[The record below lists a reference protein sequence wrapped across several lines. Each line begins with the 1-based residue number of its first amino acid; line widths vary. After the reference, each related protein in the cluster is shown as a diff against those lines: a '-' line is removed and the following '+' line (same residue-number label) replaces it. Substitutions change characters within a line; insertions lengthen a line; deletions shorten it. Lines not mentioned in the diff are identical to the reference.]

1 MPGGPVPIRS
11 GCSARL
17 QGSMILIL
25 TVPESLRTSRC
36 SFSRGITDQRAFFLT
51 LDGVQALTLSDIKV
65 GRVTSDVLVMGGG
78 ATGQLAA
85 AYLRM
90 RFPNLKVAVVEGP
103 HKNRPIVGESFVEI
117 TVDFLLE
124 LGLGAHLIDKH
135 YPKYGLTYYF
145 KPDIDHPADRTY
157 VVDEAPTVPPLLSFQ
172 VNRFTLDRELRERN
186 LANGVHLIDG
196 TAAGVNL
203 NERDGLH
210 TVTVQ
215 DPAQQRYE
223 VRARWLIDATGRNRV
238 LAKLL
243 QLYEP
248 VNEQKNVFWF
258 RLTNFDPGILDRIH
272 AVKKQNRA
280 FVPYFATHHFFGNGN
295 WIWCIPMRS
304 PDNLPLISIGITYRK
319 DIYPYGEIR
328 TMEQFLQCVGREH
341 EVIVELARSG
351 TVVDTNSYSS
361 YMWECRQRYSPD
373 RWYIIGD
380 AGDTVDPLYSVG
392 MALSSVQIRQIAAII
407 ERASHGFDTAEFTKD
422 LDTAITMLQRAV
434 TRDTTQLYECMRD
447 AYQCHLRV
455 HLAVTEIFHLALP
468 LLMNDYFWDPL
479 GVKVINRFLTLR
491 SLQDDIKSFQSL
503 IREVC
508 SDPKNRELKNFI
520 KVQSGASMNSQF
532 YEYHRD
538 EDIPGSLA
546 RMLFSLARL
555 RLVLL
560 RKLGWRGLI
569 RFSQHR
575 SLLKDVVRG
584 LVLMLFRGAKLRESS
599 LVRMALGARE
609 AGFAAEEV
617 APAPTQLENVSS

>member
-1 MPGGPVPIRS
+1 
-11 GCSARL
+11 
-17 QGSMILIL
+17 
-25 TVPESLRTSRC
+25 
-36 SFSRGITDQRAFFLT
+36 
-51 LDGVQALTLSDIKV
+51 
-65 GRVTSDVLVMGGG
+65 VTSDVLVMGGG

-117 TVDFLLE
+117 TIDFLME
-124 LGLGAHLIDKH
+124 LGLGDYLVEKH

-145 KPDIDHPADRTY
+145 KLDIDYPADRTY

-172 VNRFTLDRELRERN
+172 VNRFTLDREVRERN
-186 LANGVHLIDG
+186 VANGVHSIEG
-196 TAAGVNL
+196 TVTGVNL
-203 NERDGLH
+203 NAGDGLH
-210 TVTVQ
+210 AVTVE

-223 VRARWLIDATGRNRV
+223 LRARWLIDATGRSRV

-243 QLYEP
+243 QLHEP
-248 VNEQKNVFWF
+248 VHEQKNVFWF
-258 RLTNFDPGILDRIH
+258 RLTNFDPGILDRIR

-280 FVPYFATHHFFGNGN
+280 FVPYFATHHFFGRGN

-304 PDNLPLISIGITYRK
+304 PDNRPLISIGITYRK
-319 DIYPYGEIR
+319 DSYPYGEVR

-341 EVIVELARSG
+341 EVIVELVRSG
-351 TVVDTNSYSS
+351 AVADTNFYGS

-373 RWYIIGD
+373 RWYIVGD

-392 MALSSVQIRQIAAII
+392 MALSTVQIRQIAAII
-407 ERASHGFDTAEFTKD
+407 ERDSHGFDTVEFTKD

-434 TRDTTQLYECMRD
+434 TRDTTQLYECMQD

-479 GVKVINRFLTLR
+479 GVKVINRFLTLQ
-491 SLQDDIKSFQSL
+491 SLQDDIKSFQAL
-503 IREVC
+503 ISEVG
-508 SDPKNRELKNFI
+508 SDPKNRELQNFI
-520 KVQSGASMNSQF
+520 KVQSGASMNGQF

-538 EDIPGSLA
+538 QDIPASLS

-555 RLVLL
+555 RLALL

-584 LVLMLFRGAKLRESS
+584 LVLLLFHGTKLRESS
-599 LVRMALGARE
+599 LVRMGFRERSGGASDRR
-609 AGFAAEEV
+609 ATLQVRDSDGV
-617 APAPTQLENVSS
+617 RCV

>member
-1 MPGGPVPIRS
+1 V
-11 GCSARL
+11 
-17 QGSMILIL
+17 
-25 TVPESLRTSRC
+25 
-36 SFSRGITDQRAFFLT
+36 T
-51 LDGVQALTLSDIKV
+51 LDGVQALTLSDIKE
-65 GRVTSDVLVMGGG
+65 GPVTSDVLVMGGG

-117 TVDFLLE
+117 TIDFLME
-124 LGLGAHLIDKH
+124 LGLGDYLVEKH

-145 KPDIDHPADRTY
+145 KLDIDYPADRTY

-172 VNRFTLDRELRERN
+172 VNRFTLDREVRERN
-186 LANGVHLIDG
+186 VANGVHSIEG
-196 TAAGVNL
+196 TVTGVNL
-203 NERDGLH
+203 NAGDGLH
-210 TVTVQ
+210 AVTVE

-223 VRARWLIDATGRNRV
+223 LRARWLIDATGRSRV

-243 QLYEP
+243 QLHEP
-248 VNEQKNVFWF
+248 VHEQKNVFWF
-258 RLTNFDPGILDRIH
+258 RLTNFDPGILDRIR

-280 FVPYFATHHFFGNGN
+280 FVPYFATHHFFGRGN

-304 PDNLPLISIGITYRK
+304 PDNRPLISIGITYRK
-319 DIYPYGEIR
+319 DSYPYGEVR

-341 EVIVELARSG
+341 EVIVELVRSG
-351 TVVDTNSYSS
+351 AVADTNFYGS

-373 RWYIIGD
+373 RWYIVGD

-392 MALSSVQIRQIAAII
+392 MALSTVQIRQIAAII
-407 ERASHGFDTAEFTKD
+407 ERDSHGFDTVEFTKD

-434 TRDTTQLYECMRD
+434 TRDTTQLYECMQD

-479 GVKVINRFLTLR
+479 GVKVINRFLTLQ
-491 SLQDDIKSFQSL
+491 SLQDDIKSFQAL
-503 IREVC
+503 ISEVG
-508 SDPKNRELKNFI
+508 SDPKNRELQNFI
-520 KVQSGASMNSQF
+520 KVQSGASMNGQF

-538 EDIPGSLA
+538 QDIPASLS

-555 RLVLL
+555 RLALL

-584 LVLMLFRGAKLRESS
+584 LVLLLFHGTKLRESS
-599 LVRMALGARE
+599 LVRMGFRERSGGASDRR
-609 AGFAAEEV
+609 ATLQVRDSDGV
-617 APAPTQLENVSS
+617 RCV